1 MQYYVPYLT
10 SLGLIE
16 GFGEYLIILKG
27 TNFNV
32 TVYQSCS
39 ALLVPAMN
47 RVSCD
52 HSSTA
57 INRVSVIS

>member
-16 GFGEYLIILKG
+16 GFGEYLINLKG
-27 TNFNV
+27 TNFYV
-32 TVYQSCS
+32 TVYLSCS

-47 RVSCD
+47 RVS
-52 HSSTA
+52 
-57 INRVSVIS
+57 